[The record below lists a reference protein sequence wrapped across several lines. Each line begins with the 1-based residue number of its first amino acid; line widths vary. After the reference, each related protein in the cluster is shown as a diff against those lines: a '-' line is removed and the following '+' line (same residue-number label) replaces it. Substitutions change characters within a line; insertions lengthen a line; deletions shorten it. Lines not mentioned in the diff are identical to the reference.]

1 MSNRQNLMQLLTL
14 IGRAYRLSQLP
25 RPNHTSVGAID
36 VLRQIEMSGTCF
48 LCSFPSF
55 QRLPQQQTLL
65 HFVRGNVTDGSKK
78 RAVGSA
84 EKIVVGIIF

>member
-1 MSNRQNLMQLLTL
+1 MQCRMCLTF
-14 IGRAYRLSQLP
+14 IGRACRLSRLP
-25 RPNHTSVGAID
+25 RPNHTSAGAID

-48 LCSFPSF
+48 LSPSF

-65 HFVRGNVTDGSKK
+65 RFVRGNVTDGSKE

-84 EKIVVGIIF
+84 TKILVGIIF